1 MRVAAA
7 LLEALG
13 PQLLSRLPL
22 AVQKPSY
29 DRTALAPGMAHLGV
43 GAFHRCH
50 QAEYTDDLLSHRL
63 DSWGVIGVNIRPPR
77 LAGTLGSQ
85 GGLYTRLIR
94 QDNQVEPR
102 VIGSIVRVVD
112 SQDGAAPA
120 LEVLA
125 SAGIELVTMTVT
137 EKGYCHIPS
146 NGALDLDHPDIV
158 HDLANPTMP
167 RSVPG
172 ILARALELRMAS
184 HGRPVTLLSCD
195 NIPANGVILE
205 NVVRALAS
213 RRNNG
218 LADWIAA
225 NVAFPSAMVDRIAP
239 ATTPADIE
247 LVAQRFGY
255 HDAAVVVGEPF
266 RQWVIEQKFAGRVPR
281 WDLVGA
287 SFVGDVTPFEH
298 LKMRVLNGAQTT
310 LATLGV
316 LAGLEHTFDAIAD
329 PLLADF
335 VRRMLVEETLPTLMP
350 VPGVEPLAYVEQSL
364 GRLRNTAIRHRNH
377 QIATDGSQ
385 KIVQRLLNPIRDR
398 LAKDESI
405 ALLSVPVAGWMAY
418 LIQAS
423 ARFGKRWPVSDPY
436 AGKVADIADA
446 TGHDPEALAAGILA
460 IDTIFDPGLAANCE
474 FRRAVTSALDRLLSN
489 DPMAA
494 VRHSLEQGGR
504 VVGQFEAGREASQ
517 LIDPKPITNENILMA
532 LGIVLVEIRATDD
545 LSKARMLA
553 DSFHNAPAMIASGA
567 SPQDT
572 WASVLGTARR
582 LDMERYVVWLLR
594 HVQARQISN

>member
-1 MRVAAA
+1 VKVP
-7 LLEALG
+7 LPPVETLG
-13 PQLLSRLPL
+13 PELLGRLPVS
-22 AVQKPSY
+22 VQQPSY
-29 DRTALAPGMAHLGV
+29 DRTSLAPGMAHLGV

-50 QAEYTDDLLSHRL
+50 QAEYTDDLLSLQFDR
-63 DSWGVIGVNIRPPR
+63 WGVIGINIRPPD
-77 LAGTLGSQ
+77 LADTLGRQ

-94 QDNQVEPR
+94 EDQRIEAR

-112 SQDGAAPA
+112 SQASPTPA
-120 LEVLA
+120 LEVL
-125 SAGIELVTMTVT
+125 SSSDIDLVTMTVT
-137 EKGYCHIPS
+137 EKGYCHRPS
-146 NGALDLDHPDIV
+146 SGELDLDQPDIV
-158 HDLANPTMP
+158 HDLANAETP

-172 ILARALELRMAS
+172 ILARALELRMTT
-184 HGRPVTLLSCD
+184 HGQPITLLSCD
-195 NIPANGVILE
+195 NIPTNGVILA
-205 NVVRALAS
+205 NVVQAFA
-213 RRNNG
+213 RRRSND

-239 ATTPADIE
+239 AVTQADLDSVE
-247 LVAQRFGY
+247 QRFGY
-255 HDAAVVVGEPF
+255 RDAAVVVGEPF

-287 SFVGDVTPFEH
+287 SFVDDVTPFEH

-329 PLLADF
+329 PLLAGF
-335 VRRMLVEETLPTLMP
+335 VRRMLVEETLPTLAP
-350 VPGVEPLAYVEQSL
+350 VPGMSPPAYVEQSL

-398 LAKDESI
+398 LNQGESI

-436 AGKVADIADA
+436 AGKVEAIADA
-446 TGHDPEALAAGILA
+446 TGRDAEALAAGILA
-460 IDTIFDPGLAANCE
+460 IDTIFDPGLAANGQ
-474 FRRAVTSALDRLLSN
+474 FRKTVISALDGLLSD

-494 VRHSLEQGGR
+494 VRHSLQ
-504 VVGQFEAGREASQ
+504 
-517 LIDPKPITNENILMA
+517 
-532 LGIVLVEIRATDD
+532 
-545 LSKARMLA
+545 
-553 DSFHNAPAMIASGA
+553 
-567 SPQDT
+567 
-572 WASVLGTARR
+572 
-582 LDMERYVVWLLR
+582 
-594 HVQARQISN
+594 